1 MPEFTIY
8 LPETL
13 VPLLNRKA
21 KEKNESPESCLAAI
35 VAVSLEDESKADP
48 ARERL
53 EDILEERMKGPFV
66 PVPDDLVER
75 VMAKAMARIQQRQT
89 HV

>member
-1 MPEFTIY
+1 MPQFTIE
-8 LPETL
+8 LPETVMPAL
-13 VPLLNRKA
+13 TRKA
-21 KEKNESPESCLAAI
+21 AERDESPESCLAAI
-35 VAVSLEDESKADP
+35 AVVSLEDEAASDP

-75 VMAKAMARIQQRQT
+75 VMGKAMARIQQRQM